1 MRRGIAMQEKY
12 KNAFL
17 VLLSG
22 QWGNLQKACPLEETS
37 LDWKIK
43 ATYSLF
49 RYMVCDCPV

>member
-43 ATYSLF
+43 ANYSLF